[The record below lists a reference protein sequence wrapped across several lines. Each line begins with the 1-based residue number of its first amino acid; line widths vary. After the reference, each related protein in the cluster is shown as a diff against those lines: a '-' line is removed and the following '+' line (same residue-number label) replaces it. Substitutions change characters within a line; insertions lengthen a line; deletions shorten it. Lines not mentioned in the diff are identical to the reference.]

1 MGPRCSPLDA
11 ITFGEDCPKQHNEP
25 KFGPFCCSRIA
36 LVNQFEEII
45 GFTKS
50 DFANSRFE
58 KFGEKIVFAVDWLI
72 LKRCICVRGVCD
84 R

>member
-1 MGPRCSPLDA
+1 MPQGLTGRDLVPW
-11 ITFGEDCPKQHNEP
+11 
-25 KFGPFCCSRIA
+25 RI
-36 LVNQFEEII
+36 NQFDEII

-58 KFGEKIVFAVDWLI
+58 KFGEKIVFAVERLI